1 MKGFRGFTLIELLI
15 ALVIVAVLAAI
26 AVPNYREHVKKA
38 HRARAVTFI
47 KQYQNWQ
54 EKRFLSL
61 GAYATGIDDAVQ
73 GLGVP
78 LIGGI
83 PYIDDG
89 AYEVLLETAPELHLA
104 LWANPA
110 GPMRDDETCAVF
122 RGYLDGRILA
132 ENAGAGD
139 STEQCV
145 AR

>member
-61 GAYATGIDDAVQ
+61 GAYATGIDDVVQ

-122 RGYLDGRILA
+122 RGYLDGPDPRR
-132 ENAGAGD
+132 ECGG
-139 STEQCV
+139 
-145 AR
+145 R